1 MKDLPPRSA
10 ARRTKIVATLG
21 PASGSLSVLD
31 AMLDAGMD
39 VARFGLAHGTPEG
52 HIKRIAEVR
61 ARATRRGRAVSIL
74 ADLPGPKVRTG
85 EFPEGGLFLA
95 EGDRLEICTGD
106 GPSSNER
113 ITVDES
119 MLTEVVAAGDTIV
132 LGDGTVTLQALEV
145 NDTCV
150 SATVRSGG
158 RLMGRPGC
166 HLPSDRWQPPVPTD
180 QDLEL
185 IHRVA
190 HHADWVAVS
199 FVRRADELVKVRE
212 AIGDGGPRLI
222 AKVETRAAVDHLDEL
237 LAVSDGVMVARGDL
251 GIDCPIEDVP
261 YLQKRIIGACVDRG
275 IPVITATQMLES
287 MITAPTPTR
296 AEASDVANAVYDG
309 TDAVMLSAE
318 TAIGHDPAL
327 AVATM
332 ARIAE
337 RAERAG
343 DFNDRAVPLSRV
355 RRSPQPAPA
364 RSTAAAVTVAMT
376 RAAGQ
381 AASELDLDA
390 IVCCSRSGRTVRA
403 MAGLRPRCPLIGA
416 SPSATTVKQLAL
428 SWGVEPLVVGEYDST
443 DEMVWC
449 VVEASVEQGLV
460 RHGSTVAVLAGAP
473 DSPTNATDVLRI
485 VTVR

>member
-1 MKDLPPRSA
+1 VKDLPSRSR

-21 PASGSLSVLD
+21 PASD
-31 AMLDAGMD
+31 APEVMDALLDAGMD

-52 HIKRIAEVR
+52 HLARIAEMRDR
-61 ARATRRGRAVSIL
+61 ADRAGRVVSIL
-74 ADLPGPKVRTG
+74 ADLPGPKVRAG
-85 EFPEGGLFLA
+85 EFPEGGVFLA
-95 EGDRLEICTGD
+95 EGDQLTVVTAD
-106 GPSSNER
+106 GPSNPLQ
-113 ITVDES
+113 ITCDEP
-119 MLTEVVAAGDTIV
+119 MLTEVVSPGDTIV
-132 LGDGTVTLQALEV
+132 LGDGTVTLEALEV
-145 NDTCV
+145 GKGSV
-150 SATVRSGG
+150 RARVRSGG

-185 IHRVA
+185 IEKVA
-190 HHADWVAVS
+190 RDADWVAVS

-212 AIGDGGPRLI
+212 ALGDGPRLI
-222 AKVETRAAVDHLDEL
+222 AKIETRAAVDHLDEL

-327 AVATM
+327 VVRTM

-343 DFNDRAVPLSRV
+343 DLVDRAVPLSRV

-376 RAAGQ
+376 RAAGH
-381 AASELDLDA
+381 AASELDLEA
-390 IVCCSRSGRTVRA
+390 IVCCTRSGRTVRA
-403 MAGLRPRCPLIGA
+403 MAGLRPRSLLIGA
-416 SPSATTVKQLAL
+416 SPSATTTQQLAL
-428 SWGVEPLVVGEYDST
+428 SWGVEPLVVGEYRST

-449 VVEASVEQGLV
+449 VVEAAVDHGLI
-460 RHGSTVAVLAGAP
+460 RHGATVAVLAGAP